1 MNVIILERSTPPPS
15 PQIQPFGTLKGL
27 EQSMNPQ
34 LMRYARETD
43 VSIAAARRDHRSKI
57 FELYPSLAMNL
68 KSQNSSQDQVEPYRE
83 VFGHRVFLKCE
94 RIRLKLHAVDEK
106 ENLCQVEPY
115 HTTLCLYDAKNGRK
129 LTENFHFDVN
139 STSIR
144 NTFSNGFCSETMSYV
159 RLELPQNLPSEW
171 LLYPRQ
177 ALLSITNPHPD
188 IFLVVRIE
196 KVLQGGICQSSEP
209 YVKANKDPKIS
220 LKVYKNIAVCCHRLG
235 KYRMPFAWAA
245 RPLFR

>member
-1 MNVIILERSTPPPS
+1 MFSERGTPPPT
-15 PQIQPFGTLKGL
+15 PQIEQPFGTLKGL

-43 VSIAAARRDHRSKI
+43 VSIAASRKDKRHKI
-57 FELYPSLAMNL
+57 FDLYPTLAMNL
-68 KSQNSSQDQVEPYRE
+68 KSQNSSQEQIEPYRE
-83 VFGHRVFLKCE
+83 VFGHRVLLRCE
-94 RIRLKLHAVDEK
+94 SIKLKLQVVDDRD
-106 ENLCQVEPY
+106 NLCQVEPY
-115 HTTLCLYDAKNGRK
+115 HTTLCLFDAKNGRK

-144 NTFSNGFCSETMSYV
+144 NTFSNGSSDSSCYSK
-159 RLELPQNLPSEW
+159 LDLPQSLSSEW

-177 ALLSITNPHPD
+177 SLLSISNPHPD
-188 IFLVVRIE
+188 IYLIVRIE
-196 KVLQGGICQSSEP
+196 KVLQGGIYQSSEP

-220 LKVYKNIAVCCHRLG
+220 QKVYKNIASCCQRLG
-235 KYRMPFAWAA
+235 KYRMPFAWTA